1 MFGAP
6 AMTHRRRRE
15 ERLRVTFGACEAA
28 STDIPR
34 MGLMRRVRGADL
46 FVLAKD
52 CVNCCARGL
61 AAPGPYLVEA
71 VF

>member
-28 STDIPR
+28 STDIP
-34 MGLMRRVRGADL
+34 GWGS
-46 FVLAKD
+46 
-52 CVNCCARGL
+52 
-61 AAPGPYLVEA
+61 
-71 VF
+71 